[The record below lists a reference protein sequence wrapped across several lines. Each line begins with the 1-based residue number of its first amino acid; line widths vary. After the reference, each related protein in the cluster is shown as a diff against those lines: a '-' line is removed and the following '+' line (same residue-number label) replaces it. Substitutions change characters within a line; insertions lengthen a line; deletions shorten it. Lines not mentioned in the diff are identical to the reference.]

1 MIVLVIGGSGS
12 GKSEYGENLA
22 VSLKHESLIYIATME
37 PLDEESRL
45 RIRKHQDM
53 RKDKNFVTI
62 ECFTGLDQI
71 TFPKKSTVL
80 LECMS
85 NLVANE
91 MFSPTGAKEKT
102 YQRILCGIKNLA
114 KQSEHLI
121 LITNNVF
128 EDGCQYDLETI
139 AYMKVLGRLNQWI
152 GSISNQVI
160 EVVHGIPIPFKSG
173 NLETNHKEAI

>member
-22 VSLKHESLIYIATME
+22 MSLGHGSLIYIATMQ
-37 PLDEESRL
+37 PLDEESKL
-45 RIRKHQDM
+45 RVKKHQAM

-62 ECFTGLDQI
+62 ECFTGLDRI
-71 TFPKKSTVL
+71 TLPEESTVL

-85 NLVANE
+85 NLAANE
-91 MFSPTGAKEKT
+91 MFSSTGAKEKT
-102 YQRILCGIKNLA
+102 YERIQCGIKNLA

-128 EDGCQYDLETI
+128 DDGCQYDPETI
-139 AYMKVLGRLNQWI
+139 AYMKVLGKLNQWI
-152 GSISNQVI
+152 GSISDQVI
-160 EVVHGIPIPFKSG
+160 EVVHGIPIPFK
-173 NLETNHKEAI
+173 